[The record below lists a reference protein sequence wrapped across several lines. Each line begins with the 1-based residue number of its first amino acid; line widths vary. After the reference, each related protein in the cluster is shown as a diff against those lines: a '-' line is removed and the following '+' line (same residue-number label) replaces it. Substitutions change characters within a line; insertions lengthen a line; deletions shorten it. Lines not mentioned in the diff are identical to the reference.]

1 MTNLYADT
9 SNIADV
15 KKGLLYT
22 SILLL
27 YLMTALFGFAAL
39 NTMISL
45 KYEVDEAYIVVEMNK
60 KLSAEAKQNRIA
72 QLDKEEK
79 RLKFQANGL
88 FIAAAGAFIGATAIL
103 IRRNRILKMKKK

>member
-9 SNIADV
+9 SKIADV

-22 SILLL
+22 SVLLL
-27 YLMTALFGFAAL
+27 YLMTALFGLAAL

-60 KLSAEAKQNRIA
+60 KLSAEAKHKRIGE
-72 QLDKEEK
+72 LDKEGK

-88 FIAAAGAFIGATAIL
+88 FFAAAGTFIGSNSNFDKAESHTQ
-103 IRRNRILKMKKK
+103 NEKK